1 MNPAALFSRFWKFL
15 RKGCPKSQA
24 AITDSKLRKKQ
35 TAASEY
41 LGLKI
46 SSLRTRIWA
55 GEIPIVRFQGGRKI
69 FVDREDLEDFIQR
82 NKETYT

>member
-1 MNPAALFSRFWKFL
+1 MSKKPNATQTPRLLTL
-15 RKGCPKSQA
+15 R
-24 AITDSKLRKKQ
+24 
-35 TAASEY
+35 AASEY

-55 GEIPIVRFQGGRKI
+55 GELPIVRFQGGRKI
-69 FVDREDLEDFIQR
+69 FIDRQDLEDFIQR